1 MIWAMSESDRD
12 VPILLWPFYAIWR
25 LLTFVLEVVG
35 RLLCALIGL
44 ALMAAGTAI
53 TITVL
58 AAPVGVP
65 IAAIGFLLL
74 VRAIF

>member
-1 MIWAMSESDRD
+1 MIADMSDRD

-25 LLTFVLEVVG
+25 LLTFVVEIVG
-35 RLLCALIGL
+35 RLICALIGL

-58 AAPVGVP
+58 AAPIGIP
-65 IAAIGFLLL
+65 IAAVGFLLL
-74 VRAIF
+74 VRAVF

>member
-1 MIWAMSESDRD
+1 MSESDRD
-12 VPILLWPFYAIWR
+12 VPILLWPFYAFWR

-35 RLLCALIGL
+35 RLLCALIGI

-58 AAPVGVP
+58 AAPVGIP
-65 IAAIGFLLL
+65 IAAVGFLLL

>member
-1 MIWAMSESDRD
+1 MNSMSDNDRD

-25 LLTFVLEVVG
+25 LLTFILEVVG
-35 RLLCALIGL
+35 RLLAALIGL

-53 TITVL
+53 TITIL
-58 AAPVGVP
+58 AAPVGIP

>member
-1 MIWAMSESDRD
+1 MIAVMSDRD

-25 LLTFVLEVVG
+25 LLTFIVEMVG
-35 RLLCALIGL
+35 RLICALIGL

-58 AAPVGVP
+58 AAPIGIP
-65 IAAIGFLLL
+65 IAAVGFLLL
-74 VRAIF
+74 VRAVF

>member
-1 MIWAMSESDRD
+1 MIAVMSDRD

-25 LLTFVLEVVG
+25 LLTFVLEIVG
-35 RLLCALIGL
+35 RLICALIGL

-58 AAPVGVP
+58 AAPIGIP
-65 IAAIGFLLL
+65 IAAVGFLLL
-74 VRAIF
+74 VRAVF

>member
-1 MIWAMSESDRD
+1 
-12 VPILLWPFYAIWR
+12 LLWPFYAIWR
-25 LLTFVLEVVG
+25 LLTFVLEIVG
-35 RLLCALIGL
+35 RLLCALLGL

-58 AAPVGVP
+58 AAPIGIP

-74 VRAIF
+74 VRAVF

>member
-1 MIWAMSESDRD
+1 MIAVMSDRD

-25 LLTFVLEVVG
+25 LLTFVVEMVG
-35 RLLCALIGL
+35 RLICALLGL

-58 AAPVGVP
+58 AAPIGIP
-65 IAAIGFLLL
+65 IAAVGFLLL
-74 VRAIF
+74 VRAVF

>member
-1 MIWAMSESDRD
+1 MEHMSESDRD
-12 VPILLWPFYAIWR
+12 VPILLWPFYAFWR

-35 RLLCALIGL
+35 RLLCALIGI

-58 AAPVGVP
+58 AAPVGIP
-65 IAAIGFLLL
+65 IAAVGFLLL